1 MANQPVNQL
10 TPSRA
15 VTVTPSDSASNVYS
29 MLHVG
34 GAGTV
39 KITDREGND
48 TTWTV
53 AASGY
58 VYCQTSKVWSTG
70 TTATSIIGLA

>member
-1 MANQPVNQL
+1 MANQPVNQM

-15 VTVTPSDSASNVYS
+15 VAVTPSDSASNVYS

-39 KITDREGND
+39 KITDREGNA

-53 AASGY
+53 PAGGY
-58 VYCQTSKVWSTG
+58 IYCQTSLVWSTG
-70 TTATSIIGLA
+70 TTATLIIGLA